1 MVNREV
7 IGAHYGVRDW
17 LAQRVTAV
25 VMLVYTLLFL
35 AVLVRLP
42 ALDYDNWRALW
53 DKQVMRYAT
62 IFFFLSLLFHA
73 WVGVRNIFMDYVKP
87 IGLRLVLYVIV
98 ILTLVGYGVWTL
110 QILWGR

>member
-1 MVNREV
+1 MNREV

-53 DKQVMRYAT
+53 DQQVMRYAT